1 MSTSKAVPDELK
13 SLECERHLGQSKLP
27 TPYKSKWDVIQEML
41 AVEVTT
47 MAMKLTLHGNV
58 ESRVSAWAHGTP
70 EMHLQVQLIL
80 SGKNALC
87 ICII

>member
-1 MSTSKAVPDELK
+1 MSTSKAVPDKLK
-13 SLECERHLGQSKLP
+13 SLECEKHLGESKLP
-27 TPYKSKWDVIQEML
+27 TPYISKWDVIQEML

-47 MAMKLTLHGNV
+47 MAMKLTLHEKV
-58 ESRVSAWAHGTP
+58 ELRVSAWAHGTP